1 MKAIVVP
8 VNFSP
13 TSYNAAR
20 YAADLAT
27 AVKGQLH
34 LIHVLRMP
42 FTTNEYPM
50 PDGAFEAMRE
60 SAVIQIKGLAGE
72 LEKRTAGRVPVYTD
86 MEVGGVEYQLNR
98 FCLELEPFL
107 VIMGA
112 AAGPFDRF
120 LTGSATLDAL
130 RRLPYPTLVIPE
142 GTQFEQPLR
151 IVLACDPEDISSG
164 MGRTPNFLREL
175 KDLFGARYDVINVTT
190 PSEEGQGQPEFTF
203 EAWRAWLK
211 EIFPELHFVHTSTV
225 AQGIGEYLN
234 DHPADWLIVFPKKHA
249 FYELHRSKARQIVL
263 QSAIPVMSIPE

>member
-1 MKAIVVP
+1 M
-8 VNFSP
+8 
-13 TSYNAAR
+13 
-20 YAADLAT
+20 

-42 FTTNEYPM
+42 FSANEYPM

-86 MEVGGVEYQLNR
+86 MEVGGIDYQLNR
-98 FCLELEPFL
+98 FCRELEPFL

-112 AAGPFDRF
+112 AAGPVDR
-120 LTGSATLDAL
+120 LLSGSATLEAL
-130 RRLPYPTLVIPE
+130 RRLPYPTLIIPE
-142 GTQFEQPLR
+142 GALFEQPLR
-151 IVLACDPEDISSG
+151 IALACDPGDISSG
-164 MGRTPNFLREL
+164 MGRTPQFLRQL

-190 PSEEGQGQPEFTF
+190 PSEEGQGQAELTF
-203 EAWRAWLK
+203 ETWRAQLK
-211 EIFPELHFVHTSTV
+211 EIFPELHFVHTRTV
-225 AQGIGEYLN
+225 AQGIGEHLK

-249 FYELHRSKARQIVL
+249 FYELHHSKARQILL